1 MTNLSYE
8 KRQAFLNDPTDKR
21 HGTARGYQ
29 LKCRCD
35 RCKEAGKEY
44 SRRQKQREYERYMEK
59 ARAGRPQKPAKPKV
73 KPKGKKDICTIPKFL
88 RPLMGKPSLSNA
100 HGQCCWCG
108 RPATNHHHV
117 VKRSAGTWVKQGI
130 TISKPT
136 ILLCGE
142 GNASGCHGKAH
153 QGLLHFDWKEPERK
167 AVKFDMEPAP
177 YGSGYWIGQEF
188 DEPMS
193 QFEAMQVEEGWR
205 KL

>member
-8 KRQAFLNDPTDKR
+8 KRQAFLNDPDDKR

-35 RCKEAGKEY
+35 KCKEAGKEY
-44 SRRQKQREYERYMEK
+44 SRRQRQRERERYMEK
-59 ARAGRPQKPAKPKV
+59 ARAGRPKKPAKPKV
-73 KPKGKKDICTIPKFL
+73 KAKKKDICTVPKFL
-88 RPLMGKPSLSNA
+88 QPLMGKPSLSNA

-153 QGLLHFDWKEPERK
+153 QGLLHFKRREPGRKTTKEGWSTS
-167 AVKFDMEPAP
+167 P
-177 YGSGYWIGQEF
+177 YGAGWWVGKEF
-188 DEPMS
+188 DEPIG

>member
-35 RCKEAGKEY
+35 RCKEAGREY

-59 ARAGRPQKPAKPKV
+59 ARAGRPKKPAKPKV
-73 KPKGKKDICTIPKFL
+73 KAKKKDICTVPKFL

-117 VKRSAGTWVKQGI
+117 VKRSSGTWVKDGI
-130 TISKPT
+130 TVSKPT

-153 QGLLHFDWKEPERK
+153 QGLLHFKWVETTKCNKEPLRW
-167 AVKFDMEPAP
+167 
-177 YGSGYWIGQEF
+177 YGGGHWVAQEF
-188 DEPMS
+188 DEPIS
-193 QFEAMQVEEGWR
+193 QFEAMQIEEGWR

>member
-35 RCKEAGKEY
+35 RCKEAGREY
-44 SRRQKQREYERYMEK
+44 SQRQRQRERERYMEK
-59 ARAGRPQKPAKPKV
+59 AREGRPKKPAKPKV
-73 KPKGKKDICTIPKFL
+73 KAKKKDICTVPKFL

-117 VKRSAGTWVKQGI
+117 VKRSSGTWVKDGI
-130 TISKPT
+130 TVSKPT
-136 ILLCGE
+136 ILLCGN

-153 QGLLHFDWKEPERK
+153 QGLLHFKWVETTKCNKEPLRW
-167 AVKFDMEPAP
+167 
-177 YGSGYWIGQEF
+177 YGGGHWVAQEF
-188 DEPMS
+188 DEPIS
-193 QFEAMQVEEGWR
+193 QFEAMQIEEGWR

>member
-35 RCKEAGKEY
+35 ACKEAGREY

-59 ARAGRPQKPAKPKV
+59 AREGRPKKPAKPKV
-73 KPKGKKDICTIPKFL
+73 KAKKKDICTVPKFL

-117 VKRSAGTWVKQGI
+117 VKRSSGTWVKDGRAV
-130 TISKPT
+130 SKPT

-153 QGLLHFDWKEPERK
+153 QGLLHFKWVETTKCNKEPLRW
-167 AVKFDMEPAP
+167 
-177 YGSGYWIGQEF
+177 YGGGHWVAQEF
-188 DEPMS
+188 DEPIS
-193 QFEAMQVEEGWR
+193 QFEAMQIEEGWR

>member
-8 KRQAFLNDPTDKR
+8 KRQTFLNDPLDKR

-35 RCKEAGKEY
+35 RCKEAGREY
-44 SRRQKQREYERYMEK
+44 SKRQVERRRERYMEK

-73 KPKGKKDICTIPKFL
+73 KPKGRKDICTVPEFL
-88 RPLMGKPSLSNA
+88 RRLMGKPSLSNA
-100 HGQCCWCG
+100 QGRCCWCG

-117 VKRSAGTWVKQGI
+117 VKRSAGTWVKGGI

-136 ILLCGE
+136 ILLCGD

-153 QGLLHFDWKEPERK
+153 QGLLHFDWKEPDRK
-167 AVKFDMEPAP
+167 TAKFDLEPAP
-177 YGSGYWIGQEF
+177 YGSGYWVGQEF

-193 QFEAMQVEEGWR
+193 QFEAMQIEEGWR